1 MDRMPTPQLLLHRRS
16 SWLQGCGQGVPT
28 AQDPKVLEG
37 VLGRGTSANQEKL
50 RQKGRERA

>member
-1 MDRMPTPQLLLHRRS
+1 MDRMPTPQLFLHRRS
-16 SWLQGCGQGVPT
+16 SWLQGCDQGVPT